1 MTSQDA
7 KEALDA
13 FLRPGDAQVRALL
26 EQVAGFRRSMEAMER
41 EHADALRTVCDRHV
55 ASAANLLHYIGLRRC
70 DIREAQKRLAEL
82 GLSSLGR
89 AESHAMASVDA
100 VLDILRRL
108 AGGGDPAEGAV
119 PSAVTFRAGR
129 ALLEQHTEELLGGKP
144 RARFVRI
151 MVTMP
156 SESATDAGLVAAL
169 IDAGMD
175 CARINCA
182 HDGPDQWERMIG
194 HIREAQRSSGR
205 PCRVLMD
212 LAGPKLRT
220 GAVGGEPRA
229 IHLRPA
235 RDALGRETG
244 PALVWLHPV
253 GQTAPPPPDSVVV
266 PVEGL
271 VPGRL
276 KAGAIIRFTDTRGA
290 KREMQVRR
298 VEPSGVL
305 AECVRS
311 AYLYTGVEL
320 HAGRSRRVMRVG
332 PLSQAAGYIVVHR
345 GDVLLLTAGASA
357 GRSAVRD
364 AAGAVLE
371 PAWVPCTLPEAIGML
386 KPGEPVWF
394 DDGKIG
400 GQVESVTP
408 DACAVRITHA
418 REKGEKLRGDKGINL
433 PDSDLKLSCLTERD
447 LEDMAF
453 AASHADII
461 GLSFV
466 RDPEDIQQV
475 GTVLAGLGCP
485 DKPIVVKIETRQA
498 FDRLPSILLAA
509 MKWPCAGVMIA
520 RGDLAVECGYE
531 RLAEVQEEVLWL
543 CEAAHMPVIWATQV
557 LETLARKG
565 VPSRAEVT
573 DAAMG
578 ERAECVM
585 LNKGPHILDAVRVLD
600 DILRRMQEHQNKKSP
615 KLRALRF

>member
-1 MTSQDA
+1 MTSQDV
-7 KEALDA
+7 KEAHNTGP
-13 FLRPGDAQVRALL
+13 RPGNTQVQALL
-26 EQVAGFRRSMEAMER
+26 DQVTGFRRSMVAMEH
-41 EHADALRTVCDRHV
+41 EHADALLSVCHRHM

-89 AESHAMASVDA
+89 AESHVMASVDA

-108 AGGGDPAEGAV
+108 AGGGEPVEKPVQG
-119 PSAVTFRAGR
+119 AVTFRAGR
-129 ALLEQHTEELLGGKP
+129 ALLEQNTEELLGGKP
-144 RARFVRI
+144 RGRFVRV

-156 SESATDAGLVAAL
+156 SESATDPGLVSSL

-182 HDGPDQWERMIG
+182 HDGPEQWERMIR
-194 HIREAQRSSGR
+194 HIREAERASGR

-220 GAVGGEPRA
+220 GAVVGEPRA

-235 RDALGRETG
+235 RDSLGRETG
-244 PALVWLHPV
+244 PALVWLHAV
-253 GQTAPPPPDSVVV
+253 GQVSPPPPDAVVV
-266 PVEGL
+266 PVDGF
-271 VPGRL
+271 VPSRL
-276 KAGAIIRFTDTRGA
+276 KPGAILRFTDTRGA
-290 KREMQVRR
+290 KREMKVRR

-320 HAGRSRRVMRVG
+320 RTGRSRRVMLVG
-332 PLSQAAGYIVVHR
+332 PLDQVTGHLVVHR

-364 AAGAVLE
+364 TSGAVLE
-371 PAWVPCTLPEAIGML
+371 PARVPCTLPEVIGML

-400 GQVESVTP
+400 GRVESVTP

-418 REKGEKLRGDKGINL
+418 RDKGEKLRGDKGINL
-433 PDSDLKLSCLTERD
+433 PGSDLKLSCLTERD
-447 LEDMAF
+447 REDMAF
-453 AASHADII
+453 AVSHADII

-466 RDPEDIQQV
+466 RDAQDIRQ
-475 GTVLAGLGCP
+475 AGAALDKLGCP
-485 DKPIVVKIETRQA
+485 DKPILVKIETRHA
-498 FDRLPSILLAA
+498 FEKLPSLLLAA
-509 MKWPCAGVMIA
+509 MRRPSSGVMIA

-543 CEAAHMPVIWATQV
+543 CEAAHMPVVWATQV